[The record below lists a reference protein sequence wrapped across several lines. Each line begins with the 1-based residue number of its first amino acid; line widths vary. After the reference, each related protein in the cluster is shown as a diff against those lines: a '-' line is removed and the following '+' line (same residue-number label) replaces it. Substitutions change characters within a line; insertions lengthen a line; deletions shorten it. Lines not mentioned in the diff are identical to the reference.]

1 MLRNVFGCVSDRST
15 EAMRHQK
22 VKFGAPLSHALKNGY
37 LPIPMVE
44 LLVYVAREG
53 LNTRDIFRRPGNPN
67 DTRRVV
73 KRLSEGK
80 PVIFSN
86 YSFYTLASVVKKF
99 LLSIPGGVFSP
110 EGEEVLLRTLTIGH
124 KMEQYDSIHDYIHSC
139 SPAHQQLLSLL
150 FGIWFTM
157 VHNSQ
162 QNYMSTE
169 ALSRSI
175 AGSMFHTCAMDPA
188 KVEKAS
194 RIMQLLIDNFGVAR
208 VFGQHNIE
216 YFAEVTRIEIHVRE
230 TFKYQYSYPAE
241 DTLPPISEEKYVD
254 IALSRLRSSREAD
267 SSRGERGDS
276 SGDVYDSHA
285 MDQEAE
291 EARESNLLVTSTVS
305 VPEVSLVPSPE
316 VSKRPKSVENSLHE
330 AHNNTLPKPSL
341 SRYNSVKRKQ
351 LERLRQRSDWFL
363 GPSTVSSPSINITTS
378 PVIHIDKVFCTLP
391 PTAAPPMHAAHE
403 PIRAKTSGNS
413 GKSVTR
419 SSSDGAVLDGISDQG
434 SVCSEVSSRSESPAS
449 EPVARSAAMCVHRDI
464 VHAQTMEDVNIDYDD
479 DDEKEN
485 NVVGVMD
492 DDLTESE
499 ICYFMIERKYGESKS

>member
-22 VKFGAPLSHALKNGY
+22 IKFGAPLSTALKNGY

-86 YSFYTLASVVKKF
+86 YSFYTLASVIKKF

-110 EGEEVLLRTLTIGH
+110 EGEEALLKTLTIGH
-124 KMEQYDSIHDYIHSC
+124 KMEQYDAIHDYVTSC
-139 SPAHQQLLSLL
+139 SPALQQLLSLL

-162 QNYMSTE
+162 QNYMTTE

-216 YFAEVTRIEIHVRE
+216 YFAEVTHIEIHVRE

-241 DTLPPISEEKYVD
+241 DILPPISEDTYVD
-254 IALSRLRSSREAD
+254 MALSRLRSTRDAD
-267 SSRGERGDS
+267 TAQTSDSKEGAGDHVDDKN
-276 SGDVYDSHA
+276 GRN
-285 MDQEAE
+285 E
-291 EARESNLLVTSTVS
+291 EEESNLLVTSTVS

-316 VSKRPKSVENSLHE
+316 VSKRPKSVEDSLNE
-330 AHNNTLPKPSL
+330 AHNHTLPKPSL

-363 GPSTVSSPSINITTS
+363 GPSTVSSPVIISS
-378 PVIHIDKVFCTLP
+378 PVIHIEQPST
-391 PTAAPPMHAAHE
+391 PTIHHE
-403 PIRAKTSGNS
+403 PVQKKSSGN
-413 GKSVTR
+413 SVTR
-419 SSSDGAVLDGISDQG
+419 SSSEGAVIDGFSDHD
-434 SVCSEVSSRSESPAS
+434 SIYSDHSSRSESPAS
-449 EPVARSAAMCVHRDI
+449 EPVRTNNAALCVRRDI
-464 VHAQTMEDVNIDYDD
+464 VHADTIDSLEDLEDSNGNCVGLSE
-479 DDEKEN
+479 DE
-485 NVVGVMD
+485 M
-492 DDLTESE
+492 TESE
-499 ICYFMIERKYGESKS
+499 ICYFMVERKYGDPRS